1 MCWRKFGFY
10 ALANIAIY
18 ALPWESID
26 VIPFACNNRTMC
38 SYLVSTKPKA
48 KRCGSFIWLPIQD
61 FVYLVFLFYSY
72 RTLPAKCQ
80 CYVLFIYH

>member
-1 MCWRKFGFY
+1 MCWRKFVFD

-38 SYLVSTKPKA
+38 SYVVSTKPK
-48 KRCGSFIWLPIQD
+48 RSGSFICPFKILFIW
-61 FVYLVFLFYSY
+61 VFFFTVTVLS
-72 RTLPAKCQ
+72 LPAKPKCQ